1 MFGLERGAIEG
12 VGEADQ
18 CPLSVGWY
26 GVPEL
31 QKRRAK
37 PVFPLREPDVHER
50 HFTVG
55 RKVLVLRQASK
66 WGVYDGDPKRVLACL
81 FGWG

>member
-1 MFGLERGAIEG
+1 MLGLEGGAIEG

-18 CPLSVGWY
+18 YPLRIGRD

-31 QKRRAK
+31 AERRSK
-37 PVFPLREPDVHER
+37 PILPLREPDVHER